1 MPVLPIAIQLAG
13 LRMPLKQG
21 LLTAARLGATAV
33 EIDGR
38 GEINPRELS
47 GTGLRHLR
55 KMLEDSNLRV
65 SAVGFATRRGYNVL
79 DELDRRVEGTKQ
91 AMQLAFKL
99 GATVVVNSVG
109 RIPTEQKGPEWETL
123 VAVLTEIGRFGERTG
138 ARLAAR
144 TGSESGETLA
154 SLIAALPEGAL
165 AVDLDPGG
173 LLVNGFSP
181 SDAVAALGRHIAHI
195 HARDA
200 VRDLA
205 RGRGLEV
212 ALGRG
217 SVDFPAT
224 FGALEEHGYR
234 GYVTI
239 EPTASESPVQEFGDA
254 VEYLKSLW

>member
-1 MPVLPIAIQLAG
+1 
-13 LRMPLKQG
+13 MPLKQG
-21 LLTAARLGATAV
+21 LHTAARLGATAV
-33 EIDGR
+33 EIDAR
-38 GEINPRELS
+38 GEIKPGELS
-47 GTGLRHLR
+47 ATGLRHLR
-55 KMLEDSNLRV
+55 KMLEDLNLRV

-79 DELDRRVEGTKQ
+79 DDLDRRVEGTKQ
-91 AMQLAFKL
+91 ALRFAFEL

-109 RIPTEQKGPEWETL
+109 RVPTEPQGPDWDTL
-123 VAVLTEIGRFGERTG
+123 VAVLTEIGRFAERAG

-154 SLIAALPEGAL
+154 ALIAALPEGAL

-173 LLVNGFSP
+173 LIVNGFSTP
-181 SDAVAALGRHIAHI
+181 DAVAALGRHIAHV

-217 SVDFPAT
+217 SVDFPAL

-239 EPTASESPVQEFGDA
+239 ERTSSDDPAREYGDA
-254 VEYLKSLW
+254 VEYLRSLW

>member
-21 LLTAARLGATAV
+21 LHTAARLGAGGV
-33 EIDGR
+33 EIDAR
-38 GEINPRELS
+38 GEINPKDLS
-47 GTGLRHLR
+47 ATGLRHLR

-65 SAVGFATRRGYNVL
+65 SAVGFATRRGYNVME
-79 DELDRRVEGTKQ
+79 DLDRRVEGTKQ
-91 AMQLAFKL
+91 AMQFAFKL
-99 GATVVVNSVG
+99 GANVVTNWVG
-109 RIPTEQKGPEWETL
+109 RIPADRQGPEWDTL
-123 VAVLTEIGRFGERTG
+123 IAVLTEIGRFGERAG

-144 TGSESGETLA
+144 TGSESAETLA

-165 AVDLDPGG
+165 AVDFDPGG
-173 LLVNGFSP
+173 LVVNGFSP
-181 SDAVAALGRHIAHI
+181 LDAIAALGRDVACF

-212 ALGRG
+212 TLGRG
-217 SVDFPAT
+217 SVDFAALL
-224 FGALEEHGYR
+224 GALEEHGYR
-234 GYVTI
+234 GYVTV
-239 EPTASESPVQEFGDA
+239 ERTAAENPVREYADA

>member
-1 MPVLPIAIQLAG
+1 
-13 LRMPLKQG
+13 MPLKQG
-21 LLTAARLGATAV
+21 LHTAARLGATAV
-33 EIDGR
+33 EIDAR
-38 GEINPRELS
+38 GEIKPGELS
-47 GTGLRHLR
+47 ATGLRHLR
-55 KMLEDSNLRV
+55 KMLEDLNLRV

-79 DELDRRVEGTKQ
+79 DDLDRRVEGTKQ
-91 AMQLAFKL
+91 ALRFAFEL

-109 RIPTEQKGPEWETL
+109 RVPTEPQGPDWDTL
-123 VAVLTEIGRFGERTG
+123 VAVLTEIGRFAERAG

-154 SLIAALPEGAL
+154 ALIAALPEGAL

-173 LLVNGFSP
+173 LIVNGFSTP
-181 SDAVAALGRHIAHI
+181 DAVAALGRHIAHV

-217 SVDFPAT
+217 SVDFTAL

-239 EPTASESPVQEFGDA
+239 ERTSSDDPAREYGDA
-254 VEYLKSLW
+254 VEYLRSLW